1 MRAST
6 VDRVY
11 DLITS
16 EGEERACEAIPETA
30 CKAVPGNFF
39 LNVANGACTKLAE
52 QLVSPGTTLPWIL
65 TTLGVPGALAGAL
78 VPVKDAG
85 SLLPQLL
92 VSARIRAYPVRKWFW
107 VVPALIQASTLVAMA
122 FVVLSFSGL
131 IAGYTVLALVALF
144 NVASGVAS
152 LAFKDVVAKTIPKGR
167 RGQMLALRSSVG
179 GVLTLGAGVWLF
191 ALVRTG
197 ESASDYFWLILAAAV
212 LWLIA
217 AVLFA
222 QIRETDG
229 ATEGGRTP
237 LSEVRQA
244 WACFRTDANLRRFIF
259 TRGLLMA
266 IPLAQPFFIV
276 LGRTEIGDQ
285 VASLGI
291 VVVAAGIANVLSSP
305 FWGRFSDRS
314 SRSMMI
320 AVALLGITNI
330 ALMLSFTFWPDAIRN
345 VFGFSVLLMIQ
356 VVAHAGA
363 RLSRKTYLLDF
374 APDTERPLYVS
385 VSNTM
390 IGIFTLVAAGLTGI
404 ASIWSVEGMLII
416 LAVLLAGA
424 ALLGLRLRET

>member
-1 MRAST
+1 MAESA
-6 VDRVY
+6 VDRAY

-16 EGEERACEAIPETA
+16 EGEERSCEAIPEEA
-30 CKAVPGNFF
+30 CTTVAGNFF
-39 LNVANGACTKLAE
+39 RNVANGACTKLAE

-65 TTLGVPGALAGAL
+65 TSLGVPSAISGAL
-78 VPVKDAG
+78 VPIKDAG

-92 VSARIRAYPVRKWFW
+92 VSAKIRAYPVRKWFW
-107 VVPALIQASTLVAMA
+107 VVPALVQAASLVAMA
-122 FVVLSFSGL
+122 FVVLSLSGL
-131 IAGYTVLALVALF
+131 AAGFAVLALVALF

-152 LAFKDVVAKTIPKGR
+152 LSFKDVVAKTIPKGR
-167 RGQMLALRSSVG
+167 RGQMLALRSSLG

-191 ALVRTG
+191 ALVRSG
-197 ESASDYFWLILAAAV
+197 ESASNYFWLILTAAA

-217 AVLFA
+217 AALFA
-222 QIRETDG
+222 QIREADG

-237 LSEVRQA
+237 LSEIRQA
-244 WACFRTDANLRRFIF
+244 WTYFRSDANLRRFIF

-285 VASLGI
+285 VASLGV
-291 VVVAAGIANVLSSP
+291 VVVAAGIANVVSSP

-320 AVALLGITNI
+320 AVALLGIANI
-330 ALMLSFTFWPDAIRN
+330 ALMLSFPFWPEAIRN

-374 APDTERPLYVS
+374 APDSERPLYVS
-385 VSNTM
+385 LSNTM
-390 IGIFTLVAAGLTGI
+390 IGLFTLVAAGLTAI
-404 ASIWSVEGMLII
+404 ASIWSVEAMLVTF
-416 LAVLLAGA
+416 AVLLAGA
-424 ALLGLRLRET
+424 AILGLRLQET